1 MEQGSA
7 GGIAYLA
14 GCWPPDPAKSTLFFI
29 HGAGGSSLF
38 WQAQVEGLAQRVNTI
53 ALDLPGHGRSS
64 GSGYDTIAA
73 YAR

>member
-7 GGIAYLA
+7 GGIGYLA

-53 ALDLPGHGRSS
+53 ALDRPKQRQRIRYDRSLCPVGR
-64 GSGYDTIAA
+64 
-73 YAR
+73 